1 MRRSGIPIWLILTT
15 ALLAGAIAIA
25 VSKGQV
31 IDAIVVGLML
41 LVVLVPYV
49 VLVVLAVG
57 RKRRSKK
64 T

>member
-1 MRRSGIPIWLILTT
+1 MRRWGIPIWPILTT

-25 VSKGQV
+25 VSKRQV
-31 IDAIVVGLML
+31 IGAIVVGLML
-41 LVVLVPYV
+41 VVVLVPYV
-49 VLVVLAVG
+49 VFVVLAVG